1 MNERKIL
8 LIYITKKGPPHGSP
22 HETPKDQIRLCLD
35 YRMFTNPVYRLV
47 DTNLP
52 SADKKPI

>member
-1 MNERKIL
+1 M
-8 LIYITKKGPPHGSP
+8 YKKGPPHGSP
-22 HETPKDQIRLCLD
+22 HETPKGQIRLCLD